1 MDIPDTAPGDLFD
14 ESGTIISDVACRRCG
29 YNVRGLRA
37 DGLCPECGT
46 PIGLSTHGDLLRYAD
61 PAWVEKLRLGIKY
74 MLWGIVVSIVVGFLG
89 GWLAHATGG
98 GKGVQQAIGLLG
110 GLLGVYGAWLL
121 TSPDP
126 SRVGEDRYITAR
138 KFIRLGLIVGLL
150 NQGTMT
156 AIYGIRGLS
165 TLGVI
170 ALAVPAVLFGLVGV
184 AAEFAKFL
192 YLEKLADRVP
202 DPKLAGFARFLRWAY
217 CIGLAA
223 MTIFGGVILIGF
235 VTAGG
240 TLTTVPALPAASA
253 PAGGPPLVTSVPTAA
268 PGAIT
273 TAGSSTGPPTAGAS
287 PTRAVPFGAKPRNLG
302 ILLLGVACIFG
313 VATLVFG
320 IMVVVLYVRFG
331 RHFREQSEIARAT
344 WATASGTEQPAP
356 PPPGEQIG

>member
-1 MDIPDTAPGDLFD
+1 VDIPDTAAGDLFD
-14 ESGTIISDVACRRCG
+14 ETGTIIADRACRRCG

-37 DGLCPECGT
+37 EGLCPECGT

-74 MLWGIVVSIVVGFLG
+74 MLWGIVVSIVVGFLASC
-89 GWLAHATGG
+89 LARAAGR
-98 GKGVQQAIGLLG
+98 GKEVQQAIGLLA

-126 SRVGEDRYITAR
+126 SRIGEDRYITAR
-138 KFIRLGLIVGLL
+138 KIVRFGLIVGLL
-150 NQGTMT
+150 NQCLMI
-156 AIYGIRGLS
+156 AIYGIPGITRVVVLF
-165 TLGVI
+165 LVI
-170 ALAVPAVLFGLVGV
+170 PAVLCGLLGV

-217 CIGLAA
+217 SIGLAA
-223 MTIFGGVILIGF
+223 MIVFGGVWLIGL

-240 TLTTVPALPAASA
+240 SLATLAVVPTATA
-253 PAGGPPLVTSVPTAA
+253 PGGGPPGTA
-268 PGAIT
+268 PP
-273 TAGSSTGPPTAGAS
+273 TGPSTSPAG
-287 PTRAVPFGAKPRNLG
+287 TVPFGGVSPGLG
-302 ILLLGVACIFG
+302 TVLLGGACIFG

-320 IMVVVLYVRFG
+320 IMVIVLYVRFA
-331 RHFREQSEIARAT
+331 RRFREQSEIARAT
-344 WATASGTEQPAP
+344 WATAIPAGQAP